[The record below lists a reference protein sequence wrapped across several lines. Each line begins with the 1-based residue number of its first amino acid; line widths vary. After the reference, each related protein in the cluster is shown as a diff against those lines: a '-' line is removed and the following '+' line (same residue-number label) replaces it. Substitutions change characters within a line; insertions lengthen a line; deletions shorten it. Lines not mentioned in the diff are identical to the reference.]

1 MILPA
6 SCAGTTPLLGRG
18 CLSGGG
24 VLLAESCAPGQCQ
37 HSLDLPAGID
47 CGGVL
52 DNGQVFLSVS
62 PLVTIPAATAPGHFI
77 LTGDIPRIVPLA
89 LGWKFV
95 RQGDPIDNTFTSFFG
110 STYFAT
116 SDECHDAFDECDAA
130 LPQQATRLLFGAN
143 GPFDANAAQSGNFVL
158 YGINRF
164 AHVYGAGNHF
174 YSRTAASL
182 CLQFVSGAAYPLWT
196 GPTNLFVETIS
207 PIGVRFVTCNALGHL
222 SNNLTADAGG
232 LLSTGLNANLR
243 LPVCRLTIPSG
254 ATRVTLDVTLVLG
267 IALAA
272 RALCVELASGLALA
286 NTVLSET
293 GRQPNEISTRTRTI
307 IQSVT
312 LTVGAAP
319 HPREAIVY
327 IDVESNTG
335 LFAPRVSPRTTLV
348 ATNVQVS

>member
-18 CLSGGG
+18 CLSGSG
-24 VLLAESCAPGQCQ
+24 VLLAESCAPGQCVHQ
-37 HSLDLPAGID
+37 MNLPAGID

-52 DNGQVFLSVS
+52 DDAQVFLSVS

-77 LTGDIPRIVPLA
+77 LTGEIPRIVPIF

-95 RQGDPIDNTFTSFFG
+95 KLGDPIDNTFTAFLG
-110 STYFAT
+110 STYFAI
-116 SDECHDAFDECDAA
+116 SDECHDAFDECDTT
-130 LPQQATRLLFGAN
+130 LPQQATRLLFGAS
-143 GPFDANAAQSGNFVL
+143 GPFDADEAVSGNFVL
-158 YGINRF
+158 YGVNR
-164 AHVYGAGNHF
+164 ASHLYGAGSHF
-174 YSRTAASL
+174 YSRTAAAA
-182 CLQFVSGAAYPLWT
+182 CLQFVSGAAYPLWS
-196 GPTNLFVETIS
+196 GPANLFVETLS
-207 PIGVRFVTCNALGHL
+207 PIGVRYVTCNALGHL

-232 LLSTGLNANLR
+232 LLVTAVNANLR

-254 ATRVTLDVTLVLG
+254 ATRITLDVTLVLG

-272 RALCVELASGLALA
+272 RAWCVELASGFSLA
-286 NTVLSET
+286 NAPLSET

-312 LTVGAAP
+312 LTVGVAT
-319 HPREAIVY
+319 HPREAIVF

-335 LFAPRVSPRTTLV
+335 IFAPRVSPRTTMLV
-348 ATNVQVS
+348 TNVQFS